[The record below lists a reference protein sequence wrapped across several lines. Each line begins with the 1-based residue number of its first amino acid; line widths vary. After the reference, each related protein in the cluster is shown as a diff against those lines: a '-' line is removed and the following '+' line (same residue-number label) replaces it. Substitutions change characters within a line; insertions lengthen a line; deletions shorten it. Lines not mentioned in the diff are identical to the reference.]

1 LSKFVTEREMEFQR
15 ECMKRVAARNNGQTA
30 FVDTYGCQQNEADSE
45 RMSGMLTEMGY
56 VLCNSDDADVVIIN
70 TCAVRENAENRVFG
84 VIGRL
89 VHAKR
94 RNPSQII
101 ILAGCMGGE
110 ASVREK
116 IKKSYRHVDAVLD
129 TTSFWRLP
137 ELILGLLEGDERAAE
152 INTVGGVV
160 EPDSRIA
167 EGMPVSRLYPHK
179 AWVSIMY
186 GCNNF
191 CSYCIVP
198 YLRGRERSRNSEDI
212 LKEIREVVADGCKDI
227 TLLGQNVNSYGEM
240 TGEGLDFA
248 DLLAKVAEVDGDFLI
263 RFMTS
268 HPKDTS
274 KKLLDTMASNPKIAR
289 HLHLPVQSGSDRIL
303 KIMNRRYN
311 AESYMELINY
321 AKKVMPDIVL
331 TSDIIVG
338 FPGETE
344 QDFEQTLKLVSE
356 VEYDSLFTFIY
367 SKREGTPA
375 AEMEDPTTP
384 EEKSDRFNRLIELQN
399 AISLK
404 KHKEYVGKT
413 LRALVDGEGRQG
425 DHNLSARTNGGRLIH
440 LSGDK
445 SLIGEFVPVHI
456 TQATTWSL
464 VGEIDKGLMN
474 GVRK

>member
-1 LSKFVTEREMEFQR
+1 MSKFVTEREMEFQR

-167 EGMPVSRLYPHK
+167 EGMPVAAVPAQSMGINNVRLQQFLFLLHS
-179 AWVSIMY
+179 AI
-186 GCNNF
+186 F
-191 CSYCIVP
+191 T
-198 YLRGRERSRNSEDI
+198 RS
-212 LKEIREVVADGCKDI
+212 
-227 TLLGQNVNSYGEM
+227 
-240 TGEGLDFA
+240 
-248 DLLAKVAEVDGDFLI
+248 
-263 RFMTS
+263 
-268 HPKDTS
+268 
-274 KKLLDTMASNPKIAR
+274 
-289 HLHLPVQSGSDRIL
+289 
-303 KIMNRRYN
+303 
-311 AESYMELINY
+311 
-321 AKKVMPDIVL
+321 
-331 TSDIIVG
+331 
-338 FPGETE
+338 
-344 QDFEQTLKLVSE
+344 
-356 VEYDSLFTFIY
+356 
-367 SKREGTPA
+367 
-375 AEMEDPTTP
+375 
-384 EEKSDRFNRLIELQN
+384 
-399 AISLK
+399 
-404 KHKEYVGKT
+404 
-413 LRALVDGEGRQG
+413 
-425 DHNLSARTNGGRLIH
+425 
-440 LSGDK
+440 
-445 SLIGEFVPVHI
+445 
-456 TQATTWSL
+456 
-464 VGEIDKGLMN
+464 
-474 GVRK
+474 